1 MNLKSANVPVLLLAM
16 ALLPSAAH
24 AQTNSVAT
32 NLVPVTI
39 HLTPANAALVADFQS
54 NDVPLDSVITLG
66 ARATLNQARGR
77 LLDEISHMPYKNLAA
92 VYPQLVPITDTNAS
106 PSIQEQQLRTLVS
119 MQLSK
124 IKSSGDACRMY
135 ALIQAA
141 QHGGPAGIPNG
152 NAASTNVPPAV
163 QESPK

>member
-1 MNLKSANVPVLLLAM
+1 MNCKFAKVPVLLLAM
-16 ALLPSAAH
+16 ALVASAAH
-24 AQTNSVAT
+24 AQTNGLAT

-39 HLTPANAALVADFQS
+39 YLTPANAALVADFQS

-77 LLDEISHMPYKNLAA
+77 LLDEISHLPYKDLAA
-92 VYPQLVPITDTNAS
+92 AYPQLVPITDTNAT
-106 PSIQEQQLRTLVS
+106 PAIQEQQLRTLVS

-124 IKSSGDACRMY
+124 IKNSGDACRMY

-141 QHGGPAGIPNG
+141 QHGGPVGNPNG
-152 NAASTNVPPAV
+152 NAASTNAPPQV
-163 QESPK
+163 QGSPK